1 MVRLKFSIIIFYVL
15 LFAGLALYDERPDPE
30 LAREMAR
37 PLPEVIEQGNAWI
50 AFLGLT
56 AQEGVSPY
64 IYGEKKIRDLK
75 ASIQAGKNES
85 EVFAS
90 SGNKN
95 SELSFQGKLPSFYSR
110 KDDGLLAYA
119 MAHPDIVYSLCSNN
133 AELLRRYDNLRTY
146 PRYTEPLELGF
157 YAPIP
162 SFSPLRNMQR
172 VKFLSLATKAKQGD
186 LAGALEEVRKDAE
199 FWRFIARN
207 SNILISKIISISAI
221 TTDLRFAAELGAS
234 RHLNKREM
242 EIIQDILKPFDN
254 GEISLVETFRGETRY
269 SRSVMELTTWRK
281 MKIWAPQKLVLK
293 QNATN
298 NRMYAYVKENI
309 RLAELAPRHYA
320 KELKQRELNKTEIPK
335 IGVPFLYNS
344 IGELLAE
351 IAVPQYSNYIEKG
364 HNLEGLRRLSQLKVL
379 LRQENVP
386 PEQTQQFLNAH
397 AEKLGSP
404 YTDAPMTWDAKKRS
418 ISFRS
423 LSGEKPIVEMFL

>member
-1 MVRLKFSIIIFYVL
+1 MKRLKFSIIIFYVL

-64 IYGEKKIRDLK
+64 TYGEKKMRDLK
-75 ASIQAGKNES
+75 ASIQAGKNER

-90 SGNKN
+90 SGNKD

-110 KDDGLLAYA
+110 KDDGILAYA
-119 MAHPDIVYSLCSNN
+119 MAHPDEVSSLYSNN

-172 VKFLSLATKAKQGD
+172 VKFLILATKAKQGD
-186 LAGALEEVRKDAE
+186 LTGALEEVRKDAE

-207 SNILISKIISISAI
+207 SNILISKLISISAI

-234 RHLNKREM
+234 RQLNKHEM
-242 EIIQDILKPFDN
+242 AIIQDILKPFDN
-254 GEISLVETFRGETRY
+254 GDISLVETFRGEARY
-269 SRSVMELTTWRK
+269 SRNGMELSTWK
-281 MKIWAPQKLVLK
+281 KIKSFDPEKLLFK
-293 QNATN
+293 HNATN

-320 KELKQRELNKTEIPK
+320 DELKQRELNKTGFPK

-344 IGELLAE
+344 IGEILAE

-364 HNLEGLRRLSQLKVL
+364 HNIEGLRRLSQLKVL
-379 LRQENVP
+379 LRQENVS
-386 PEQTQQFLNAH
+386 PEQTQQFLNVH
-397 AEKLGSP
+397 SKTLGTP
-404 YTDAPMTWDAKKRS
+404 YTNAPMTWDAQKGS
-418 ISFRS
+418 LSFRS